1 MGSFGHYP
9 YPLDSDG
16 KPIDTPE
23 WRDACNIKKFANP
36 SDSDL
41 IKAVRFDDKD
51 PGAVDAALAAGAD
64 INQKDKYGFTPLMLA
79 IKAQNSK
86 LIYKLLDVSGVDVNC
101 KSNRGFTPLMIAA
114 WKGDT
119 GCASKLISMGADLKA
134 VDSGGRNAWGVAH
147 DWHKE
152 EMLELFKR
160 HGLEHKEGD
169 RLSFPPA
176 PKWREG
182 QRDKVGN

>member
-9 YPLDSDG
+9 YPLDADG
-16 KPIDTPE
+16 MPIDTAE
-23 WRDACNIKKFANP
+23 WRDGNNIKKYSNP

-51 PGAVDAALAAGAD
+51 PEAVDKALAAGAD
-64 INQKDKYGFTPLMLA
+64 INQKDKFGFTPLMLA
-79 IKAQNSK
+79 IKNQNSR
-86 LIYKLLDVSGVDVNC
+86 LIYKFLEIDGVDVNA

-114 WKGDT
+114 WKGDAGAAT
-119 GCASKLISMGADLKA
+119 KLIEMKADLKA

-152 EMLELFKR
+152 EMLEVFKR
-160 HGLEHKEGD
+160 FGLEHKETD
-169 RLSFPPA
+169 KLSFPPA

-182 QRDKVGN
+182 TRDKF

>member
-16 KPIDTPE
+16 APIDTPE
-23 WRDACNIKKFANP
+23 WRDGNNIKKLANP
-36 SDSDL
+36 SDTDL
-41 IKAVRFDDKD
+41 IKAVRFDDRDEK
-51 PGAVDAALAAGAD
+51 AVDNALAAGAD
-64 INQKDKYGFTPLMLA
+64 INQTDKFGFTPLMLA
-79 IKAQNSK
+79 LKAQNQK
-86 LIYKLLDVSGVDVNC
+86 LIYKFLDIEGVDVNC

-119 GCASKLISMGADLKA
+119 GSAAKLIKAGANLKA
-134 VDSGGRNAWGVAH
+134 VDSGGRNAWGIAH

-160 HGLEHKEGD
+160 HGLEHKETD

-182 QRDKVGN
+182 TRDNYK